1 MSDTT
6 LRKDIWSTIGVN
18 MALLVLD
25 VAVVLIL
32 TEQALAKQK
41 QDILEQKMTTV
52 SALASRFQLRIEDAT
67 NALQVA
73 GRSVEFSEASRALP
87 SNLRQSTGNIQYA
100 S

>member
-41 QDILEQKMTTV
+41 QDILEQKMTNV

-73 GRSVEFSEASRALP
+73 GRSVGYPEASRTLP
-87 SNLRQSTGNIQYA
+87 
-100 S
+100 